1 MPSGPATQHEDP
13 FFPSKG
19 KQPQKRR
26 DRWQINNLAGL
37 RCLGSRTQPT
47 LHAQAANGS
56 NLILLTVAKARLSTR
71 CAGRLDAAAY
81 RHWL

>member
-37 RCLGSRTQPT
+37 RCLGSRIFYKDQQSLVHPP
-47 LHAQAANGS
+47 
-56 NLILLTVAKARLSTR
+56 LIVLYCFAKPH
-71 CAGRLDAAAY
+71 D
-81 RHWL
+81 